1 MKSHRDH
8 KYRRDARIAG
18 RSQAKG
24 PRPPTLLTE
33 LRRSRPGWPEVVL
46 PMAPLTGL
54 PVGTRLWI
62 QVLHG
67 AVWLNKKPIGPRGLC
82 GRQRVSRRL
91 RRGPPVRIVKHGR
104 KKGCC
109 ELQLKRINSRR
120 KKGVES

>member
-8 KYRRDARIAG
+8 KYRRDARRAG
-18 RSQAKG
+18 RSQGKG
-24 PRPPTLLTE
+24 CRLPTLLTE

-46 PMAPLTGL
+46 PMALLTGL

-67 AVWLNKKPIGPRGLC
+67 AVWLNEKPIGPRALC

-91 RRGPPVRIVKHGR
+91 RRGPPVRIVKFGR
-104 KKGCC
+104 KQRCY
-109 ELQLKRINSRR
+109 ELQLKQINGRRR
-120 KKGVES
+120 KESAS